1 MVNRRPVPHAHRVDD
16 GPQELPIT
24 AEEATKERL
33 ARLLAGDS
41 DDQLVPRGFFA
52 INTTPTGADELLA
65 AYERSAAG
73 KEPRQRMV
81 DDVSEFARRG

>member
-1 MVNRRPVPHAHRVDD
+1 MSENEQHDDYEPGAWDWVN
-16 GPQELPIT
+16 
-24 AEEATKERL
+24 
-33 ARLLAGDS
+33 
-41 DDQLVPRGFFA
+41 DQV
-52 INTTPTGADELLA
+52 A